1 VSPQDRDRVPDIN
14 HSTWTAGKIGSRG
27 TLLFD
32 KEPGV
37 LSEGGEGR
45 LAPAPI
51 ESDLARAAID
61 EVIE

>member
-1 VSPQDRDRVPDIN
+1 VIEFLVATIQLGQPV
-14 HSTWTAGKIGSRG
+14 K
-27 TLLFD
+27 LVV
-32 KEPGV
+32 V
-37 LSEGGEGR
+37 LSGGGEGR